1 MFSDYEKI
9 QLRQNYT
16 GFIDKRVFIQ
26 ILDSQGVHLKPLEQ
40 EIIINEYISD
50 TFNYKDQIN
59 YSKLIIDMDKK
70 QSVISKVSMTT
81 AQETLVKELQA
92 HVFKNK
98 LGTKIAIALKKE
110 DANMKG
116 LLNKKVIDKA
126 LKQKELKLNLG

>member
-1 MFSDYEKI
+1 
-9 QLRQNYT
+9 
-16 GFIDKRVFIQ
+16 
-26 ILDSQGVHLKPLEQ
+26 
-40 EIIINEYISD
+40 
-50 TFNYKDQIN
+50 
-59 YSKLIIDMDKK
+59 
-70 QSVISKVSMTT
+70 MTT